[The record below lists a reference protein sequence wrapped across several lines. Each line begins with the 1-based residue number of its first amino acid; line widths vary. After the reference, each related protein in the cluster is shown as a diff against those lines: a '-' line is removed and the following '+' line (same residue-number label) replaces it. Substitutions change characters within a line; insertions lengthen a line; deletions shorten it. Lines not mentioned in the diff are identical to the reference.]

1 MARRDLAVMSGR
13 QGWQIGCSQPASG
26 VQDVYGA
33 VYAARQQ
40 KRSQQQALLAHGQ
53 TEQNSNWFKEKP
65 ASKSARLDIVTHH
78 QQGATPCFCILSYCV
93 IVLRRIDVPECV
105 HCSRSET

>member
-1 MARRDLAVMSGR
+1 MSGR
-13 QGWQIGCSQPASG
+13 QGWQNGYSQPASG

-40 KRSQQQALLAHGQ
+40 KRSQQQAAFLAHGQ
-53 TEQNSNWFKEKP
+53 TEQQNANWFKEKP

-78 QQGATPCFCILSYCV
+78 QQGV
-93 IVLRRIDVPECV
+93 VPSFGV
-105 HCSRSET
+105 PSFV